1 MLLFLAAFLALVDS
15 TDSLRKAAEGLKP
28 PSDSARLIRA
38 DTSRN
43 THHAMHAYDQL
54 VDDVLHAT
62 GILLAYTLVGNP
74 RRGIVPLREIR
85 VGGIHTPQDLYQGY
99 FLEGRALDFPKG
111 MGGFA
116 LGASWLHFENEQ
128 TLLVVGSGGLVW
140 TLGNPYFPLIL
151 AGGLSYADANASG
164 YPLWGLGGYVEVE
177 PFHRALP
184 VWPVVRYE
192 HHAFTQDFGYKPGN
206 LWGWSWGLR
215 GRVGPVTFFYLFR
228 DLRAG
233 GVPLVFRVMGLGVA
247 G

>member
-1 MLLFLAAFLALVDS
+1 MIFVLLGFFVLADS
-15 TDSLRKAAEGLKP
+15 TDSLRRAAEGLKP
-28 PSDSARLIRA
+28 PDSARLIPE
-38 DTSRN
+38 DSSRDLLRRSE
-43 THHAMHAYDQL
+43 AYDEIL
-54 VDDVLHAT
+54 ADVFRAT
-62 GILLAYTLVGNP
+62 GILLAYSLVGNP
-74 RRGIVPLREIR
+74 RRRIVPLREVRI
-85 VGGIHTPQDLYQGY
+85 GGVHTTRDLYQGY
-99 FLEGRALDFPKG
+99 FIEGRALDFPKG

-128 TLLVVGSGGLVW
+128 NLLVVGLGGLIW
-140 TLGNPYFPLIL
+140 TLGNRYFPLIL
-151 AGGLSYADANASG
+151 AGGLSYADASVPG

-192 HHAFTQDFGYKPGN
+192 HHAFTQNVGYRPGN
-206 LWGWSWGLR
+206 LWGWSWGVQ

-233 GVPLVFRVMGLGVA
+233 GVPLVFRVMGFGVA